1 MRHIFIIFKKELK
14 RFFLDPRMLL
24 AMFLPGVLIFV
35 MYTFM
40 GNLMHSNLF
49 STEVK
54 DTTYQIVYTDNY
66 SSDKTKLP
74 LVLQGVEMYLSEE
87 KKNNKAEYTA
97 ISVDQFDEYKAKLQS
112 KEIQLLIVFTDGFEE
127 NIFDPE
133 KKLENNISIYYNAE
147 TNASSNIYSVT
158 SSLVQGVYNNYT
170 RDMEDGKPV
179 ITDVGKKNILLV
191 KIVSFILPMIT
202 VSLLYATI
210 TSFCPES
217 ISGEKERGTLASML
231 LTPIK
236 RSEFILGKIM
246 ALGIIALAS
255 GSVSFVGLVTSLP
268 KMMGLTALPFTA
280 IEIILLFFIMITT
293 LLLFVSFGVLISS
306 LSNTVKEA
314 GSYLGPLSAV
324 FMFVA
329 IIPTLSGVTNIG
341 FAFIPVLNLS
351 ACMGGLLNQTGNL
364 PLLFTLTVISN
375 LLYTALCVFAVT
387 RLFNKE
393 KVILGH

>member
-14 RFFLDPRMLL
+14 RFFFDPRMLI
-24 AMFLPGVLIFV
+24 AMFLPGILIFV

-40 GNLMHSNLF
+40 GNLMHSNIF

-66 SSDKTKLP
+66 STDKSKLP
-74 LVLQGVEMYLSEE
+74 LVLQGVEAYLVEE

-97 ISVDQFDEYKAKLQS
+97 ITLEQFDEYKAKLTS
-112 KEIQLLIVFTDGFEE
+112 KEIQLLIVFSDGFEE
-127 NIFDPE
+127 NIFDPN

-147 TNASSNIYSVT
+147 TNASQNIYSVT

-170 RDMEDGKPV
+170 RDMQDGKPV
-179 ITDVGKKNILLV
+179 VTDVGKKNILLV

-236 RSEFILGKIM
+236 RSEFILGKIT
-246 ALGIIALAS
+246 ALGVIALAS
-255 GSVSFVGLVTSLP
+255 GLVSYVGLITSLP
-268 KMMGLTALPFTA
+268 KMMGLATLPFTPL
-280 IEIILLFFIMITT
+280 EIILLFFIMIST

-314 GSYLGPLSAV
+314 GSYLGPLSAI

-329 IIPTLSGVTNIG
+329 LIPTLTGTTNIG

-351 ACMGGLLNQTGNL
+351 ACMSGLLNQTGNL
-364 PLLFTLTVISN
+364 PILFALTVISN
-375 LLYTALCVFAVT
+375 LIYTALFVFIVT

-393 KVILGH
+393 RIILGH

>member
-1 MRHIFIIFKKELK
+1 MKHILIIFKKELK
-14 RFFLDPRMLL
+14 RFFFDPRMLL
-24 AMFLPGVLIFV
+24 AMFLPGVLIFA

-66 SSDKTKLP
+66 ATDKSNLP
-74 LVLQGVEMYLSEE
+74 IVLQGVEMYLDKEN
-87 KKNNKAEYTA
+87 KNNKAEYTA
-97 ISVDQFDEYKAKLQS
+97 IAVEQFDEYKEKLS
-112 KEIQLLIVFTDGFEE
+112 KKEIHLLISFSDHFEE
-127 NIFDPE
+127 NIFDPN
-133 KKLENNISIYYNAE
+133 KKLENDISIFYNAE
-147 TNASSNIYSVT
+147 TNASQNIYSIT
-158 SSLVQGVYNNYT
+158 ASLVQGCYNNYT
-170 RDMEDGKPV
+170 RDNMNGTPQTV
-179 ITDVGKKNILLV
+179 DVGKKSIILV

-246 ALGIIALAS
+246 ALGVIALAS
-255 GSVSFVGLVTSLP
+255 GLVSYVGLITSLP
-268 KMMGLTALPFTA
+268 KMMGLTMLPFTPV
-280 IEIILLFFIMITT
+280 EIILLFFIMVTT

-306 LSNTVKEA
+306 LSSTVKEA

-329 IIPTLSGVTNIG
+329 IIPTLSGSTNIG
-341 FAFIPVLNLS
+341 FAFVPVLNLS
-351 ACMGGLLNQTGNL
+351 ACMSALLNQTGNL
-364 PLLFTLTVISN
+364 PLLFALTVISN
-375 LLYTALCVFAVT
+375 LVYSAIFVVIVAK
-387 RLFNKE
+387 LFNRE
-393 KVILGH
+393 RIILGH

>member
-14 RFFLDPRMLL
+14 RFFFDPRMLV
-24 AMFLPGVLIFV
+24 AMFLPGILIFI

-66 SSDKTKLP
+66 NSDKTYMP
-74 LVLQGVEMYLSEE
+74 RVLLYVDAYIKE
-87 KKNNKAEYTA
+87 KEKTNKAEYTA
-97 ISVDQFDEYKAKLQS
+97 IPTEKFDEYKEKLGK
-112 KEIQLLIVFTDGFEE
+112 KEIHLLIAFSDNFEDQVYIPGAK
-127 NIFDPE
+127 ND
-133 KKLENNISIYYNAE
+133 ISIYFNAE
-147 TNASSNIYSVT
+147 TTASQNIYSIT
-158 SSLVQGVYNNYT
+158 SSLVQNAYNNYT
-170 RDMEDGKPV
+170 RDMKGGEAQAP
-179 ITDVGKKNILLV
+179 DVGKKSALLV

-236 RSEFILGKIM
+236 RSQFIFGKIG
-246 ALGIIALAS
+246 ALGVIALSS
-255 GSVSFVGLVTSLP
+255 GLVSYVGLITSLP
-268 KMMGLTALPFTA
+268 KMMGLSTLPFTPV
-280 IEIILLFFIMITT
+280 ELILLFFIMITT

-306 LSNTVKEA
+306 LSSTVKEA
-314 GSYLGPLSAV
+314 GSYLGPLSAI

-329 IIPTLSGVTNIG
+329 IIPTLSGSTNIG
-341 FAFIPVLNLS
+341 FAFVPVLNLS
-351 ACMGGLLNQTGNL
+351 ACMSGLMNQTGNL
-364 PLLFTLTVISN
+364 PLLFALTVISN
-375 LLYTALCVFAVT
+375 IVYSFILVFIVT
-387 RLFNKE
+387 KLFNKE
-393 KVILGH
+393 KIILGH